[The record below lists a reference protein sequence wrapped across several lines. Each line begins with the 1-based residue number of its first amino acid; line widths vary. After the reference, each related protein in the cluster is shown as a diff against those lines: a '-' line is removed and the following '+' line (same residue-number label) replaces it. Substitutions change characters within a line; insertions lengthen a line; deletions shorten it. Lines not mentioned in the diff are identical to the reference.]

1 MWFKYDFFCVFPY
14 RPLWRRGRTVGCH
27 PVGPGSI
34 PGVGAISLWKN
45 LLQMRTWL
53 SRLWFHQCF
62 VRWGWTYPPTSSNFL
77 LAEATTFS
85 SFIGWSKFVCIINS
99 YNFGCFKCMS
109 LWRRGTVLNCH
120 PVGPG
125 SIPGAGIHLHIV
137 TKVENHFYHWF
148 CPIQFVDIL
157 LGFSSNSYWINSS
170 ICFFFVI
177 INT

>member
-1 MWFKYDFFCVFPY
+1 MS
-14 RPLWRRGRTVGCH
+14 LWRRGIVFSCH
-27 PVGPGSI
+27 PVGPGLI

-125 SIPGAGIHLHIV
+125 SIPGVGIHYITEALNRLC
-137 TKVENHFYHWF
+137 KFAYRDESRKPFLSL
-148 CPIQFVDIL
+148 IL
-157 LGFSSNSYWINSS
+157 SNT
-170 ICFFFVI
+170 ICWYIARFLI
-177 INT
+177 